1 MTTAHGEAGGS
12 PEASPTLSP
21 TSLALL
27 LAAGL
32 LGLLLLLS
40 LLAPTETSIGLERME
55 ELVSQDMV
63 ERVEVAEGRLIGRLR
78 QPVVIEQAGHRVL
91 AKDVILPMP
100 EGALVLEALA
110 RWRTSGVT
118 VVMGADNRRWLRELA
133 WLAVVG
139 GLLLFGLYNLV
150 QQARRHRRE
159 GSPRERLA
167 RARQDLEEG
176 RLTQAEFERRVSEIT
191 PEL

>member
-1 MTTAHGEAGGS
+1 MKAGPVPNPS
-12 PEASPTLSP
+12 PAG
-21 TSLALL
+21 LAVM

-40 LLAPTETSIGLERME
+40 ALAPSETAIGPERME
-55 ELVSQDMV
+55 ELVSRAMV
-63 ERVEVAEGRLIGRLR
+63 ERVEVIDGRLIGRLR
-78 QPVVIEQAGHRVL
+78 RPVVIEESGHRAL
-91 AKDVILPMP
+91 TSDVILPMP
-100 EGALVLEALA
+100 DGAAVVEDLA
-110 RWRTSGVT
+110 RWRASGVT
-118 VVMGADNRRWLRELA
+118 VALGSGGRRWLRELA

-159 GSPRERLA
+159 GSPRERIA
-167 RARQDLEEG
+167 RARKDLEEG
-176 RLTQAEFERRVSEIT
+176 RLTRDEYERRVSEIA

>member
-1 MTTAHGEAGGS
+1 
-12 PEASPTLSP
+12 
-21 TSLALL
+21 
-27 LAAGL
+27 
-32 LGLLLLLS
+32 
-40 LLAPTETSIGLERME
+40 ME
-55 ELVSQDMV
+55 EFVSQGMV
-63 ERVEVAEGRLIGRLR
+63 ERVEVVEGRLIGRLR
-78 QPVVIEQAGHRVL
+78 QRVVIEEAGQRVL
-91 AKDVILPMP
+91 TKDVILPMP
-100 EGALVLEALA
+100 DEKVLVESLA

-118 VVMGADNRRWLRELA
+118 VSMGADRRRWLREAA

-176 RLTQAEFERRVSEIT
+176 RLTQAEFERRVSEIS